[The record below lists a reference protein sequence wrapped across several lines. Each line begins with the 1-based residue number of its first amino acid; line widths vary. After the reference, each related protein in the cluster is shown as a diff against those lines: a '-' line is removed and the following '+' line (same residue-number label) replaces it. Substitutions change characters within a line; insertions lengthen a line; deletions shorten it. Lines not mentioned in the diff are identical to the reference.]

1 MHIVATVVALAGA
14 LILVLVAMDVLVF
27 LLRMHGPFTAT
38 GEALLLVI
46 SLGRRKPRF
55 IAQLWK
61 SPLRLNAG
69 ELRSLLAA
77 SGLGALFWLLVV
89 GALLY
94 ALGPI
99 PQVHEW

>member
-1 MHIVATVVALAGA
+1 MQVVATVIALAGA
-14 LILVLVAMDVLVF
+14 LISVFLAIDILVF

-38 GEALLLVI
+38 GEALLFI
-46 SLGRRKPRF
+46 GSLGRRKPRF

-61 SPLRLNAG
+61 SPLRPNAS

-77 SGLGALFWLLVV
+77 SSLGALFWLLVA
-89 GALLY
+89 GAMFH
-94 ALGPI
+94 AFGPI